1 MGRQITFLAPSIVP
15 TARPRVAPNL
25 NVLEG
30 VEIGDTS
37 DVLRGKKVSFRV
49 EWPSFKAFMTEMELL
64 LRGRFGVAET
74 DWWDLNS
81 DDMSPYM
88 QGGRSNVGRVSG

>member
-1 MGRQITFLAPSIVP
+1 M
-15 TARPRVAPNL
+15 
-25 NVLEG
+25 
-30 VEIGDTS
+30 
-37 DVLRGKKVSFRV
+37 
-49 EWPSFKAFMTEMELL
+49 

-88 QGGRSNVGRVSG
+88 QGGRANTKRVAGFLDRLALNADCAVFGLAN